1 MKVFMNRV
9 SGGSYAGGLVVVA
22 ANTKEEAHQ
31 VFFSDNNY
39 AWMMDNIDEFDSSFY
54 RSDNWFECK
63 ELTANVDKPC
73 VIIEDSC
80 F

>member
-1 MKVFMNRV
+1 MKVFMNRI
-9 SGGSYAGGLVVVA
+9 SGSCAGGLAVVA

-39 AWMMDNIDEFDSSFY
+39 AWMMDNIDEFDSSFC

-63 ELTANVDKPC
+63 ERELAC
-73 VIIEDSC
+73 CSS
-80 F
+80 